1 LEITVSSLVAGVIE
15 RLEGDP
21 AKRGRPRLPVADVV
35 ETLRFFLREGVQW
48 RELPARDGRA
58 SGSTLRRRLRDW
70 RDTAVLA
77 RVHAVLLRMARSD
90 PETAARD
97 LDVIVDSCSVRA
109 KHGGELTGPNPT
121 DRGKRGTKYHVII
134 SSADPYPHFTWKVEN
149 HRA

>member
-1 LEITVSSLVAGVIE
+1 MEITVSSLVAEIIE

-21 AKRGRPRLPVADVV
+21 AERGRPRLPVADVV
-35 ETLRFFLREGVQW
+35 GTLRFFLREGVQW
-48 RELPARDGRA
+48 RELPAGDGRA
-58 SGSTLRRRLRDW
+58 SGSTLRRRLREW

-90 PETAARD
+90 PETAARE

-121 DRGKRGTKYHVII
+121 EPRRDCRRLQLLRGWSDDEQDNEQVFG
-134 SSADPYPHFTWKVEN
+134 
-149 HRA
+149 